1 MISQGVF
8 LYLYMASLKS
18 KRKPKK
24 EPKRYTI
31 YHFDYW
37 DESIEE
43 YNSAFQVLTEK
54 TKNEVND
61 PECNYSGTY
70 EMTLKQILR
79 YTWSVEDIDQFVSEN
94 PECVDNQFWT
104 DQSEYSEEKGW
115 FINIK
120 YTPLSAIR
128 DKKIDDILN

>member
-1 MISQGVF
+1 
-8 LYLYMASLKS
+8 MASIKS

-24 EPKRYTI
+24 EPKKYTI

-61 PECNYSGTY
+61 PECNYSGTHQLS
-70 EMTLKQILR
+70 LKDILQ
-79 YTWSVEDIDQFVSEN
+79 YGWDIEDIDQFVSEN
-94 PECVDNQFWT
+94 PECADNEFRTNESVWS
-104 DQSEYSEEKGW
+104 DELGW
-115 FINIK
+115 YINIR

-128 DKKIDDILN
+128 DKKIDDILS